1 MLPRWISLSE
11 TFPMCLNPVRVSV
24 KVRPSALAS
33 VSKNLEET
41 VEAKRCSLDEFD
53 VELASRWLETSQW
66 PRRAPSS
73 LPLKTLQPPLVFF
86 LYSNFSFLHSSPSI
100 FWAQASRSASGSLAR
115 M

>member
-11 TFPMCLNPVRVSV
+11 RFPMCLNPVRVSV

-53 VELASRWLETSQW
+53 V
-66 PRRAPSS
+66 
-73 LPLKTLQPPLVFF
+73 
-86 LYSNFSFLHSSPSI
+86 
-100 FWAQASRSASGSLAR
+100 
-115 M
+115 